1 MKTNIYCDK
10 TIIKDALLNDIYS
23 MIAVANSMKSS
34 VVKHQVDINF
44 DIEKNNV
51 VSFIGDNTRNLTITS
66 LTPEEFKKYMIKGD
80 IVEYE
85 FSIINLKKFKK
96 LIDNYTL
103 NYFDSADNLKTRY
116 CLKMFDTN
124 ELYLICINV

>member
-80 IVEYE
+80 IYE
-85 FSIINLKKFKK
+85 FLIINLKKFKK